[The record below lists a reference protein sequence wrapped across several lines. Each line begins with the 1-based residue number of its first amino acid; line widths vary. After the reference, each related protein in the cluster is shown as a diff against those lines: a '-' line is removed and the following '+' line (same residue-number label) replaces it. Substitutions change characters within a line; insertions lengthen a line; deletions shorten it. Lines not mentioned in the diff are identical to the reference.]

1 MPPAPTVPASTVAR
15 LLPDWRASGASYR
28 SLADRIGLLLE
39 DGRLVT
45 GRRLPAERVLAAE
58 LGVSR
63 TTVSAAYA
71 LLRERG
77 RLVTLHG
84 SGSVLALGVPRAE
97 EAAGRPDVMD
107 LSNAVPP
114 AWPEL
119 PEYVER
125 AAARLPPLLTAIGLD
140 YIGLAELRERIAD
153 RYVQRG
159 LPTTP
164 AQIMVTTG
172 AQHAIGLVLRSR
184 LRRADRLLLD
194 VPSYPHAI
202 DAFREAG
209 ARLVP
214 IGMPGARPDVGEWE
228 RLLRE
233 LRPELA
239 YLMPDFHNPTGS
251 SLTAGERRRL
261 LTAAAASGTLLLVDE
276 TTAELAIDDVERQ
289 PPLAALAVG
298 SGAEVITVGSIG
310 KTVWHGLRIGWIR
323 ADSRT
328 IAEIAAARPSRDL
341 GTPVL
346 EQLVVSELLPDIDR
360 VLADRAGLLR
370 TTRDAVVARIAAE
383 LPDWQVPV
391 PPGGLCIWVALPDAR
406 SSMLVPA
413 AAAVG
418 LRITAGPRF
427 GLDGAFERQLRIPI
441 TRPVEE
447 SVDAI
452 GRLAEAWRASASAVR
467 REEAYAPVL

>member
-1 MPPAPTVPASTVAR
+1 
-15 LLPDWRASGASYR
+15 
-28 SLADRIGLLLE
+28 
-39 DGRLVT
+39 
-45 GRRLPAERVLAAE
+45 
-58 LGVSR
+58 
-63 TTVSAAYA
+63 
-71 LLRERG
+71 
-77 RLVTLHG
+77 
-84 SGSVLALGVPRAE
+84 
-97 EAAGRPDVMD
+97 
-107 LSNAVPP
+107 
-114 AWPEL
+114 
-119 PEYVER
+119 
-125 AAARLPPLLTAIGLD
+125 
-140 YIGLAELRERIAD
+140 
-153 RYVQRG
+153 
-159 LPTTP
+159 
-164 AQIMVTTG
+164 
-172 AQHAIGLVLRSR
+172 VLRSR

-214 IGMPGARPDVGEWE
+214 IGMPGARPDVDEWE

-261 LTAAAASGTLLLVDE
+261 LTAAAASGTVLLVDE
-276 TTAELAIDDVERQ
+276 TTAELAIDDVEGQ

-360 VLADRAGLLR
+360 VLADRAALLR

-391 PPGGLCIWVALPDAR
+391 PPGGLCIWVTLPDAR

-441 TRPVEE
+441 TRPVDE

-452 GRLAEAWRASASAVR
+452 ARLAAAWRTSASAVR

>member
-1 MPPAPTVPASTVAR
+1 M
-15 LLPDWRASGASYR
+15 
-28 SLADRIGLLLE
+28 
-39 DGRLVT
+39 
-45 GRRLPAERVLAAE
+45 
-58 LGVSR
+58 
-63 TTVSAAYA
+63 
-71 LLRERG
+71 
-77 RLVTLHG
+77 
-84 SGSVLALGVPRAE
+84 
-97 EAAGRPDVMD
+97 
-107 LSNAVPP
+107 PP

-125 AAARLPPLLTAIGLD
+125 AAARLPPLLTAGGLD
-140 YIGLAELRERIAD
+140 YIGLVELRERIAD

-164 AQIMVTTG
+164 GQIMVTTG
-172 AQHAIGLVLRSR
+172 AQHAIGLVVRAR

-214 IGMPGARPDVGEWE
+214 VGMPDARADVDAWE

-251 SLTAGERRRL
+251 SLTEGERRRL
-261 LTAAAASGTLLLVDE
+261 LAAAAASGTVLLVDE
-276 TTAELAIDDVERQ
+276 TTAELAIDDVVRQ
-289 PPLAALAVG
+289 PPLAGLATG
-298 SGAEVITVGSIG
+298 SGAEVITVGSVG
-310 KTVWHGLRIGWIR
+310 KTVWHGLRIGWIL

-328 IAEIAAARPSRDL
+328 IAEIAAARPVRDL

-346 EQLVVSELLPDIDR
+346 DQLVVAELLPDVDR
-360 VLADRAGLLR
+360 VLDDRTALLR
-370 TTRDAVVARIAAE
+370 ATRDAVVDRIAVE
-383 LPDWQVPV
+383 LPDWRVPV
-391 PPGGLCIWVALPDAR
+391 PPGGLCIWATLPDAR
-406 SSMLVPA
+406 SSLLVPA

-441 TRPVEE
+441 TRPAAE
-447 SVDAI
+447 SADAI
-452 GRLAEAWRASASAVR
+452 GRLAAAWRTSASAVR
-467 REEAYAPVL
+467 REEAYTPVL